1 MSGNGVS
8 KSDLKLADKEINSF
22 SGKILYFKV
31 FKKDG
36 NSVTYAV
43 VDYKDDYRLAIPIDY
58 AVYLKELLSNNPEYL
73 NKTEAADLAVAASNE
88 LSVKSFHPNFS
99 LKLVSAEG
107 NSHDQT
113 VTLTYLV
120 SHKMVHQNVC
130 LAPESKSKL
139 FDYNGNEYNAKKVIV
154 ANENNK
160 STYVTEWMFCN
171 KIPTNVPVKLT
182 VIFNKILPSN
192 KEFSYS

>member
-1 MSGNGVS
+1 M
-8 KSDLKLADKEINSF
+8 
-22 SGKILYFKV
+22 

-36 NSVTYAV
+36 NSVTYAI

-58 AVYLKELLSNNPEYL
+58 AVYLKEL
-73 NKTEAADLAVAASNE
+73 
-88 LSVKSFHPNFS
+88 
-99 LKLVSAEG
+99 VSAEG
-107 NSHDQT
+107 NTNDQT

-182 VIFNKILPSN
+182 VNLIRFYLQTKSLVILN
-192 KEFSYS
+192 H